1 MSELI
6 GAKPEKTAQN
16 PRKPDA
22 DAYAMEASRNFKLW
36 LEQNNCSLGFSTYSR
51 GALFLI
57 GVKSDGTLSQSTHR
71 FSRCMG
77 LYADKDKIWAASLNQ
92 IWRFANHVGDAAREQ
107 GIDRV
112 YRPRAAFVTG
122 DLDVHEMGETAE
134 GELIFVNTLF
144 SCLATVS
151 LDRSFKMV
159 WKPAFISR
167 LVAEDRC
174 HLNGLAMRDG
184 KPFAVTAVARSD
196 VSNGWREN
204 RDEGGLVID
213 VATHEVIT
221 AGLTMPHSPR
231 WALGK
236 LWVINSGTGG
246 FGYVDAQS
254 GKFEEV
260 TFCPGFARGV
270 AIHGKYAVIG
280 LSRPRKDGTFGG
292 MPLDAR
298 LAHHKIEARCGLM
311 IVDLE
316 TGSAI
321 EWLRVKGSVQELF
334 DVVVIQGTRRPM
346 IMGDPKTQSGQ
357 FVDY

>member
-1 MSELI
+1 MSDFIEE
-6 GAKPEKTAQN
+6 KPAM
-16 PRKPDA
+16 PAVLDRKPREEG
-22 DAYAMEASRNFKLW
+22 YAMEASRNFKLW
-36 LEQNNCSLGFSTYSR
+36 MSQNNCSIGFSTYSK

-57 GVKSDGTLSQSTHR
+57 GMKPDGTLSQSTHS

-77 LYADKDKIWAASLNQ
+77 LYADGNKIWAASLNQ

-112 YRPRAAFVTG
+112 YRPRTAFVTG
-122 DLDVHEMGETAE
+122 DLDVHEMAETAE

-159 WKPAFISR
+159 WKPSFISR
-167 LVAEDRC
+167 LAAEDRC

-184 KPFAVTAVARSD
+184 RPYAVTAVACSD

-204 RDEGGLVID
+204 RDEGGIVID
-213 VATHEVIT
+213 VASQEIIT
-221 AGLTMPHSPR
+221 SGLTMPHSPR

-246 FGYVDAQS
+246 FGYVDAKT
-254 GKFEEV
+254 GKFEEL
-260 TFCPGFARGV
+260 TFCPGFARGM
-270 AIHGKYAVIG
+270 AIQGKYAVIG

-298 LAHHKIEARCGLM
+298 LVHHKIEARCGLM

-316 TGSAI
+316 TGSAV
-321 EWLRVKGSVQELF
+321 EWLRIKGSVQELF
-334 DVVVIQGTRRPM
+334 DVVTIAGTRRPM